1 MQRWTV
7 PLKAGLS
14 MKVWDGYAVVFCAL
28 SGQTHM
34 LNGLA
39 CEVLQLLEEAPAT
52 SASLVSSIV
61 ENFIVDDKV
70 SLESQISTLL
80 LEFDGL
86 GLIELI
92 ECEN

>member
-1 MQRWTV
+1 MQRWAV
-7 PLKAGLS
+7 PLKVGLS
-14 MKVWDGYAVVFCAL
+14 IKVWDGCAVVFCAL

-52 SASLVSSIV
+52 ASNLVSTIMGNFVV
-61 ENFIVDDKV
+61 EDKL
-70 SLESQISTLL
+70 SLESQVSTLL
-80 LEFDGL
+80 AEFDGL